1 MISPVLCVSDNM
13 FKLIFNIIYI
23 FPEYRLALSR
33 HNQAE
38 LQNAMTTFEDTLEKF
53 VDCAEGYALYGQ
65 VRRCCLPYGVNIIV
79 KE

>member
-1 MISPVLCVSDNM
+1 M
-13 FKLIFNIIYI
+13 FI

-33 HNQAE
+33 HNQVE

-65 VRRCCLPYGVNIIV
+65 VRDMLLPLHRRQNVCPIDVVIILPFTLV
-79 KE
+79 PF